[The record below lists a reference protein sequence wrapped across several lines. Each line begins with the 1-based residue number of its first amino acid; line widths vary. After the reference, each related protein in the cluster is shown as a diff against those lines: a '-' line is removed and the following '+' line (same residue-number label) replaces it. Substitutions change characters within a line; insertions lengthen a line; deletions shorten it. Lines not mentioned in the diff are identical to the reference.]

1 MYSIQFTY
9 TSVIKYLY
17 IILNNIAIIK
27 IESTKGH
34 SSVTFGVK
42 QCIDSAL
49 IKHRIYFEVWKQNKI
64 ALIYS
69 F

>member
-1 MYSIQFTY
+1 MMYSIQFTY

-17 IILNNIAIIK
+17 IILNIAIIK

-34 SSVTFGVK
+34 NSVTSGVK

-49 IKHRIYFEVWKQNKI
+49 IKHRIYFEV
-64 ALIYS
+64 
-69 F
+69 

>member
-1 MYSIQFTY
+1 MMYSIQFTY

-34 SSVTFGVK
+34 TVVTFSRFYSIGIK

-49 IKHRIYFEVWKQNKI
+49 IKHRIYFEV
-64 ALIYS
+64 
-69 F
+69 